1 MTREQVW
8 DGLIGEPGTWGAHA
22 DFYGLLNKDYTPA
35 SPMHNSPIA
44 CPAPPVPARVANQL
58 APRVLR
64 CAGAMCERVCVA
76 WGAAD
81 GDNLNTNTQH
91 GGLLL

>member
-35 SPMHNSPIA
+35 SPMHTHQSRGPPRPCLRAWQTNSHRA
-44 CPAPPVPARVANQL
+44 YCGVL
-58 APRVLR
+58 AR
-64 CAGAMCERVCVA
+64 CARVCVA
-76 WGAAD
+76 WCAAD

>member
-1 MTREQVW
+1 MGSSASQGRGVPRRLLRPAQQ
-8 DGLIGEPGTWGAHA
+8 GLHPGQSDAH
-22 DFYGLLNKDYTPA
+22 
-35 SPMHNSPIA
+35 SPIA
-44 CPAPPVPARVANQL
+44 WPAPPVPARVANQL

-64 CAGAMCERVCVA
+64 CAGAMCVRVCVA

-81 GDNLNTNTQH
+81 GDNFNTNTQH